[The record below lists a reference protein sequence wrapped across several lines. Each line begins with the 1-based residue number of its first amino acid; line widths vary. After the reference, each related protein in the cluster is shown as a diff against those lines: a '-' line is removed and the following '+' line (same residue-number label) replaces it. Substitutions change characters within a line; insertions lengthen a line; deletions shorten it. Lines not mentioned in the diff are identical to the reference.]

1 MALVRWGQRND
12 LFSQLERMQREMESL
27 MGGFGGSRAWR
38 GHYPTHVYPALN
50 IYDDGETFIV
60 RAEAPGVDQKSIDL
74 QVVGDTLTL
83 RGERKPP
90 DLPAGASYHRQE
102 RDFGS
107 FHRSLTLPER
117 VSPDKVVATFNEGIL
132 EVRLPRADE
141 AKARKIAVR
150 S

>member
-1 MALVRWGQRND
+1 MALVRWGQRSD

-27 MGGFGGSRAWR
+27 VSGFGRRGWR
-38 GHYPTHVYPALN
+38 GQYPTHVYPALN

-60 RAEAPGVDQKSIDL
+60 RAEAPGVEQESLDL

-83 RGERKPP
+83 GGERK
-90 DLPAGASYHRQE
+90 LPELKAGASYHRRE

-107 FHRSLTLPER
+107 FRRSLTLPER
-117 VSPDKVVATFNEGIL
+117 VNPDKVVASFSDGVL
-132 EVRLPRADE
+132 EVRLPRAEE